1 MIEYYHHHKS
11 NCDPIFFGGKNED
24 CPLYLG
30 VELECDGITDTGRN
44 TEKISDDVESLFPND
59 FIYCEEDGSLSY
71 GFENITQ
78 PATLEYHLSRKE
90 NYEDMFRLLLNEH
103 LFSFNV
109 RSAGLHIHVNKSFF
123 GVSDAM
129 VSNIKK
135 VCILCNKYW
144 DNIVKI
150 SRRTK
155 NSLSNWADKI
165 SAVELADIEDGIRYC
180 EGSRYSAVNISN
192 EDTVEFRFFK
202 GTLNPD
208 VFFACLSFV
217 DGLCR
222 IAKETADVNSLS
234 WEDILSRTNGR
245 PMWLWEKTMNR
256 RVSD

>member
-1 MIEYYHHHKS
+1 MISYYHHHKS
-11 NCDPIFFGGKNED
+11 NCDPVFFGGKYED

-30 VELECDGITDTGRN
+30 VELECDSISDTGRN
-44 TEKISDDVESLFPND
+44 TEEISDDVESLFPSN
-59 FIYCEEDGSLSY
+59 FIYCEDDGSLSY

-78 PATLEYHLSRKE
+78 PATLEYHLSQKKS
-90 NYEDMFRLLLNEH
+90 YEDMFRLLLNEH

-109 RSAGLHIHVNKSFF
+109 RSAGLHIHVNKDFF
-123 GVSDAM
+123 GASDTM

-135 VCILCNKYW
+135 VCVLCDKYW
-144 DNIVKI
+144 DNIAKI

-155 NSLSNWADKI
+155 ESLSSWASKI
-165 SAVELADIEDGIRYC
+165 PAAEMESIEYDIRYC

-192 EDTVEFRFFK
+192 VNTVEFRFFK

-222 IAKETADVNSLS
+222 IAKETADVDSLS

-256 RVSD
+256 RVYD